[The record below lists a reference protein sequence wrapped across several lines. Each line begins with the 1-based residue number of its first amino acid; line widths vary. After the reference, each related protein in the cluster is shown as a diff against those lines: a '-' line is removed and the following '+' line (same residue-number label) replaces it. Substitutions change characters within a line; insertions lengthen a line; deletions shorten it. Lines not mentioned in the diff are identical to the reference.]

1 MTLPTVCVGEGLT
14 WRHLK
19 PEHVGVPYSPEGLM
33 NREHFEVGS
42 TKPSKAAAHSQAAKQ
57 HTAKQSCLAL
67 VSALSTHS
75 RLCLLAGVQA
85 ACRDEPRGTRGRLY
99 HALKW

>member
-42 TKPSKAAAHSQAAKQ
+42 TQPSSQAAHSQAKLPSTRISTLPLT
-57 HTAKQSCLAL
+57 HAL
-67 VSALSTHS
+67 L
-75 RLCLLAGVQA
+75 RFAGVQA